1 MRVHFVLNHGGC
13 PVSKLADV
21 ELHFEEGLLAG
32 LKLVGC
38 SVWKPKKGELPTVLR
53 EIMVPSRSYATAGG
67 VRYFEL
73 LRGFNA
79 SGPANETSEDQQAV
93 KRFKEYIRS
102 EYLKIAVLGDHD
114 ARGSGKAVA
123 R

>member
-1 MRVHFVLNHGGC
+1 MRIHFVLNHGDT

-21 ELHFEEGLLAG
+21 EIHFEEGLLAG

-38 SVWKPKKGELPTVLR
+38 SVWKAKKGELPTVL
-53 EIMVPSRSYATAGG
+53 VPSRSYATGSG

-73 LRGFNA
+73 LRGSQSTGLTDDTDDGRNA
-79 SGPANETSEDQQAV
+79 L
-93 KRFKEYIRS
+93 KRFKEYVRS
-102 EYLKIAVLGDHD
+102 NYLKIATLPDEGEV
-114 ARGSGKAVA
+114 SGKAVA

>member
-1 MRVHFVLNHGGC
+1 MRVHFVLNHGDT

-21 ELHFEEGLLAG
+21 EIHFEEGLLSG

-38 SVWKPKKGELPTVLR
+38 SVWKPKKGELPTVL
-53 EIMVPSRSYATAGG
+53 VPSRSYATASG

-73 LRGFNA
+73 LRGSNA
-79 SGPANETSEDQQAV
+79 SGLTNETTDDRKAAR
-93 KRFKEYIRS
+93 RFKEYIRS
-102 EYLKIAVLGDHD
+102 EYLKIAALGDLD
-114 ARGSGKAVA
+114 ARESGKAVA